1 MDIRQQWFGLLISSQ
16 VIFPGKVSADWNSQ
30 AIFPIY
36 VEEEDKE
43 LFGLATNFN
52 SFSGSTKVT
61 QLVALPVW
69 HKEILKLSSRNN
81 LVSSTA

>member
-61 QLVALPVW
+61 QL
-69 HKEILKLSSRNN
+69 HCQFGTRKYLSSQ
-81 LVSSTA
+81 VEIT